1 MHDLQGDGAPT
12 SPYANMAIPFFD
24 RGEAN
29 ALSALA
35 GREYRSL
42 AETVS
47 TDGLVAKL
55 REHDKAALSQMKD
68 ASKLSQLTTNKT

>member
-1 MHDLQGDGAPT
+1 MHDLRTDGAPT

-24 RGEAN
+24 RGEAS
-29 ALSALA
+29 ALSDLA

-42 AETVS
+42 AESVS

-55 REHDKAALSQMKD
+55 REHDKAAMSQAKGGSGLSQP
-68 ASKLSQLTTNKT
+68 SNTKT